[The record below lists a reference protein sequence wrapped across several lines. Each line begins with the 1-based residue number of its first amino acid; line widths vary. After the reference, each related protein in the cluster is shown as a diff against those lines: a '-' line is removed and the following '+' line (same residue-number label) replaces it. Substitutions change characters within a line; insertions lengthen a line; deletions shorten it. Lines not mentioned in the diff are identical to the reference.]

1 MTTYGHITENPRFHP
16 QPRRCSEVA
25 KWVICLSADGSQF
38 SEYLTKAD
46 ARADA
51 EKFGIILT
59 NKFRRFITR
68 H

>member
-1 MTTYGHITENPRFHP
+1 MTTYAHITENTRYSS

-25 KWVICLSADGSQF
+25 EWVINLSKDGSQF
-38 SEYLTKAD
+38 GEYLTKAD

-51 EKFGIILT
+51 KKFGIILT
-59 NKFRRFITR
+59 NGKRRFITR